1 MPTIRFA
8 IDSRR
13 ARQGAQEWRR
23 SLQDMRS
30 ESRQAGRD
38 SEALQQRLDRFEET
52 GRKVRQS
59 LRNIFGGI
67 GVAFAVRGV
76 TRVADSF
83 TNLENRLRL
92 VADSEREVIGITEE
106 LFDIADDTRSAFGG
120 TGEVFARVAV
130 SAKELGRSNQE
141 LLGFT
146 RSLNQAIILSGASAI
161 EANAGL
167 IQLAQGIASG
177 TLRGDELRSVLEQ
190 LPAVADVIARHLGI
204 TRGELRQLGSEGKIT
219 ADVIIDA
226 FQAAADELE
235 RDFATTTTTVG
246 QSITGL
252 GTATTKFIA
261 DLDDATGATSTIA
274 GSIGVLSDNVDVA
287 AGGLALIGTRIA
299 VGFASNR
306 IDRIRQATERAAE
319 LRQETLSGARATQV
333 SSQADLR
340 ASLIEQQRSRSKL
353 IRLRVLARESTL
365 EVERTALLRQA
376 QIIEAQLAAQTQN
389 LAGARRN
396 LAVSTNSVAAAQA
409 NISRSAGLR
418 AARAAASGLSAA
430 LGGIPGTIA
439 LVGTAAV
446 ILKPQLED
454 LAFSIAGITKEER
467 ELKAASEDLFDS
479 FVQIG
484 DLRGTIRE
492 ATGDEQRLRLVARG
506 LTQIRA
512 QLDEI
517 ARLEG
522 RGVEL
527 VPIRDFAN
535 LDPNVG
541 RRVAREALSGILD
554 EVEDGATA
562 IEVQRALQALFEIKP
577 ADPGRTIVSGRNVID
592 IPGPGFTQKLNE
604 LLEEAGGNLRGIP
617 PDKILDLVRLEQVS
631 IEVLERILSE
641 AEDKGESIQ
650 DRLQK
655 AVEGT
660 ESRAR
665 EPRESG
671 LLEYLNDLE
680 DAASRVGRSAESL
693 AVAEARAAA
702 AAKAIGDLSSEQGE
716 GSRADL
722 RALIADLQDDAE
734 DAVRSRFSRQA
745 ERAIR
750 SEVEALQDEIEVLE
764 ASDDVRARVIARQ
777 IVENAARA
785 QGIEDVRAF
794 VDARSDEVD
803 RLEALIDAQGRLEDA
818 KDRGRDRDRSQER
831 LLDDIFG
838 PRELID
844 QRRADLQR
852 LLEEARITEEEFQRI
867 SLDLNI
873 EEARLGTTPLDGLRE
888 GFLEV
893 QRTTGDT
900 SDLIA
905 RSLTQAFQTAEDS
918 FVEFVRTGEFSL
930 ESLGELAQET
940 LARLAFRQGL
950 DLIIGVDDSL
960 LSNSTLAA
968 QILAEGGAAAGAGM
982 ITGATTAA
990 GILAGQSTGDAIAG
1004 TIPFFFFNG
1013 AGAAAGAGAGADPIS
1028 GTVPF
1033 FFSER
1038 GNVFDRRGI
1047 VESARGNVFE
1057 TRSGAVTVASV
1068 MRHQAG
1074 GAPGVPGLQGLPGL
1088 EGIAD
1093 LGREEELFVMPD
1105 GRLGSLREKNA
1116 LEAIVPLEHPGLP
1129 DGIKVVG
1136 TDRTLPVARDGSG
1149 RLGVSLPRD
1158 LFPKQ
1163 FQLGGVP
1170 GGEVPRLEPAA
1181 SGVIASSVPVSSSS
1195 SRSFGEGVSSEVATL
1210 RGNLRDL
1217 NDEVRRSTRTAS
1229 GRAPG
1234 LTSRQRNEPGF
1245 DGLRRSTRG

>member
-23 SLQDMRS
+23 SLQGMRS

-38 SEALQQRLDRFEET
+38 TEALQQRLDRFEET

-92 VADSEREVIGITEE
+92 VADSEREVVAITEE

-130 SAKELGRSNQE
+130 SAKELGRTNQE

-190 LPAVADVIARHLGI
+190 LPAVADVIARHLGV

-219 ADVIIDA
+219 ADIIIDA
-226 FQAAADELE
+226 FQAAAAELE
-235 RDFATTTTTVG
+235 QDFATTTTTVG

-252 GTATTKFIA
+252 GTATTKFVSE
-261 DLDDATGATSTIA
+261 LDDATGATSTIA
-274 GSIGVLSDNVDVA
+274 GSIGVLSDNLDVA

-319 LRQETLSGARATQV
+319 LRQETLSGARATQT

-376 QIIEAQLAAQTQN
+376 QIVEAQLAAQTQN

-396 LAVSTNSVAAAQA
+396 LAVSTNAVAAAQA

-479 FVQIG
+479 FARIG

-492 ATGDEQRLRLVARG
+492 ATGDEQRLRIVARG
-506 LTQIRA
+506 LSQIRA

-527 VPIRDFAN
+527 VPIRDIAD
-535 LDPNVG
+535 LDPQIG

-577 ADPGRTIVSGRNVID
+577 ADPGRTIVSGRNIID

-650 DRLQK
+650 NRLRK
-655 AVEGT
+655 AVEGVDSQ
-660 ESRAR
+660 SRG
-665 EPRESG
+665 PRESG
-671 LLEYLNDLE
+671 VLQYLNDL
-680 DAASRVGRSAESL
+680 DTAAFRVGQSAEEL
-693 AVAEARAAA
+693 AVSEARAVA
-702 AAKAIGDLSSEQGE
+702 AAKAIGDGITDARGRLSDVKG
-716 GSRADL
+716 
-722 RALIADLQDDAE
+722 DAE
-734 DAVRSRFSRQA
+734 DAVRARFSRQA

-750 SEVEALQDEIEVLE
+750 SEVEALQAEIEVLE

-794 VDARSDEVD
+794 VAARSDEVD
-803 RLEALIDAQGRLEDA
+803 RLEALIEAQGRLEDA

-838 PRELID
+838 PRELIE

-852 LLEEARITEEEFQRI
+852 LLDEARITQEQFQRI

-1004 TIPFFFFNG
+1004 TVPFFFFG
-1013 AGAAAGAGAGADPIS
+1013 GGGGGADPIS
-1028 GTVPF
+1028 NTVPF
-1033 FFSER
+1033 FFSEH

-1068 MRHQAG
+1068 MRHQTG
-1074 GAPGVPGLQGLPGL
+1074 GAPGVAGFEGLPGL

-1105 GRLGSLREKNA
+1105 GRLGSLREKSK

-1158 LFPKQ
+1158 LFPKP

-1170 GGEVPRLEPAA
+1170 GGEVPRLEPAVVGA
-1181 SGVIASSVPVSSSS
+1181 ISSSVVPVSSSS
-1195 SRSFGEGVSSEVATL
+1195 SRAFGEGVSSEVATL

-1217 NDEVRRSTRTAS
+1217 NDEVRRSARTAA
-1229 GRAPG
+1229 GQAPG
-1234 LTSRQRNEPGF
+1234 FTSRQRNEPGF
-1245 DGLRRSTRG
+1245 ERLRRSTRG